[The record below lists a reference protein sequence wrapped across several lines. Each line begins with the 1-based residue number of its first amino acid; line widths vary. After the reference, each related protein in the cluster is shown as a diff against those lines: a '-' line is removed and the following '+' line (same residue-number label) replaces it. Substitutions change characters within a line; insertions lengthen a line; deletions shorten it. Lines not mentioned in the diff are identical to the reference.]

1 MCVCAVPFSSRYH
14 LIQNGFSGRRSGRL
28 RAPKLKCHKSSAI
41 KLLLLLYYY
50 EEIELTG
57 VRHLAKVKHLAECGG
72 EEGEG
77 FDCTPEIGEEGDDT
91 FMLNL
96 RNNDAHFNIEI

>member
-1 MCVCAVPFSSRYH
+1 
-14 LIQNGFSGRRSGRL
+14 
-28 RAPKLKCHKSSAI
+28 
-41 KLLLLLYYY
+41 
-50 EEIELTG
+50 
-57 VRHLAKVKHLAECGG
+57 LAKVKHLAECGG

-96 RNNDAHFNIEI
+96 RNNDAHFKHRDLTARLDMTWRV